1 MKRIPQLEK
10 LNDDMEI
17 LRLVSKLAERT
28 ADEWTSI
35 VVRIKR
41 KEDRYPKFEEFVEFI
56 SDEAEFAMEAIKS
69 RSLREE
75 TGKTEPKTKRVL
87 QTTVVKTSRP
97 KCLFCKRENHS
108 IVECYAFGRQIE
120 STKQEFIGD
129 KELCF
134 SCLKPNHAFREC
146 RSARYA
152 IINTLQACVYQN
164 TRHSQLLATTPK
176 PKVKPRR

>member
-56 SDEAEFAMEAIKS
+56 KIGRASC
-69 RSLREE
+69 RE
-75 TGKTEPKTKRVL
+75 RV
-87 QTTVVKTSRP
+87 
-97 KCLFCKRENHS
+97 
-108 IVECYAFGRQIE
+108 
-120 STKQEFIGD
+120 
-129 KELCF
+129 
-134 SCLKPNHAFREC
+134 
-146 RSARYA
+146 
-152 IINTLQACVYQN
+152 
-164 TRHSQLLATTPK
+164 
-176 PKVKPRR
+176 